1 MKCAHYADSC
11 ALQDEALQKG
21 ICIIK
26 WTNFY
31 QKKKSGLIISGVC
44 SKYVVLLT
52 LQQSSLFVFKVVQTF
67 VRYVQRIK
75 FYYCMRQTE
84 QLFKECLEMCVH
96 TCGFCVCTLSS
107 RFF

>member
-1 MKCAHYADSC
+1 MDKF
-11 ALQDEALQKG
+11 LPK
-21 ICIIK
+21 K
-26 WTNFY
+26 
-31 QKKKSGLIISGVC
+31 KKKSGLIISGVC
-44 SKYVVLLT
+44 SKYLVLLT

-67 VRYVQRIK
+67 VRYVQRLT